1 MPFRFT
7 LESVLAVRAGFE
19 RLERNR
25 LLLIAAAL
33 MRIRESL
40 EFLAKD
46 YAAAQAATLEK
57 LAACVPSGELELDR
71 LLQQAMRD
79 RRRSLQA
86 RESELL
92 AKQKSQHR
100 IYLAAK
106 TRREIL
112 DELRSRRLTQYRA
125 SELRREQQ
133 RVDELFLLRRI
144 ALSADSD
151 E

>member
-7 LESVLAVRAGFE
+7 LEPVLTVRAGFE

-25 LLLIAAAL
+25 LLLISAAL
-33 MRIRESL
+33 ARVRESL

-46 YAAAQAATLEK
+46 YAAAHAAMLAK
-57 LAACVPSGELELDR
+57 LAAGVPSGELELDR
-71 LLQQAMRD
+71 LLQQAIRD

-86 RESELL
+86 REAEFL
-92 AKQKSQHR
+92 AKQKSQQR
-100 IYLAAK
+100 LYLAAK

-112 DELRSRRLTQYRA
+112 DELRSRRRAQYRA
-125 SELRREQQ
+125 AELRREQQ
-133 RVDELFLLRRI
+133 RLDELFLLRRI
-144 ALSADSD
+144 AFRNYPA